1 MVEGTR
7 VCRRCSGLTEV
18 AGDFCPACGARF
30 DGRGRLQ
37 RMSHRR
43 KVVAVAMI
51 ALFLLIAA
59 GSGIAIKIRHDN
71 AAQARQAQ
79 AQREAAARQAQ
90 QAEDAQQIA
99 LRHESERAMQA
110 SITKWAR
117 HQVDRSLLD
126 GPILRTSCTP
136 VGGGS
141 ENLADVT
148 IKYECF
154 AATTDNGDG
163 TSDGYNVHA
172 TMDFNTGSY
181 TWGLG
186 N

>member
-1 MVEGTR
+1 LV
-7 VCRRCSGLTEV
+7 
-18 AGDFCPACGARF
+18 
-30 DGRGRLQ
+30 
-37 RMSHRR
+37 
-43 KVVAVAMI
+43 
-51 ALFLLIAA
+51 LIAA
-59 GSGIAIKIRHDN
+59 GSGIALKIRHDN
-71 AAQARQAQ
+71 AVQARQAK
-79 AQREAAARQAQ
+79 AERRAAARQAAIDAQ
-90 QAEDAQQIA
+90 HAEDAQQIA

-117 HQVDRSLLD
+117 QKVDGGLLD

-154 AATTDNGDG
+154 SATTDNEDG